1 MVKILKIVNVHYSM
15 AFIEDLQKYFG
26 QQDISS
32 RRHCR
37 LRNTTNFFFVLPKYD
52 VIATHKLINRCISEH
67 AGLAVRERF
76 KQ

>member
-1 MVKILKIVNVHYSM
+1 M

-26 QQDISS
+26 QQDISI
-32 RRHCR
+32 
-37 LRNTTNFFFVLPKYD
+37 NFHLPKYD
-52 VIATHKLINRCISEH
+52 VIATHKFVNRCISENT